1 MASTR
6 RRLATST
13 LILFFIALAGV
24 TSAEEPGAAAVEAA
38 RAALAKVAAAA
49 QTPTKA
55 TETLGPDFLGFA
67 QLPPFPQPV
76 HGQSIDSAAQPFFHD
91 LRPRLDHLRERI
103 LDRRHRF
110 LTGES
115 RPLARKP
122 ELLNAVFDLR
132 SLGPW
137 RGDDVAPG
145 PWLPSLG
152 DDTHLESS
160 AIGYDVEKLKE
171 LVDTKATLD
180 EGGITEI
187 TNGALLV
194 RGTKENL
201 ERTRELLDYLRST
214 CGRRLSVDVAA
225 YEIARDVWREHAS
238 QKTPADAER
247 VLARAISEQKATLLA
262 LKNAVVEDGCVA
274 HLTGTRCVRFIDE
287 VSVNQTGVVPVFN
300 AHIGRVDLG
309 LRGDVR
315 ARFLPDGAEA
325 TVDLD
330 VGLVD
335 LRSLKKE
342 PVADHELGLP
352 ETATTRCA
360 TTLDVPLGVTVMAG
374 GTFAGSEAGATPCV
388 FAVRVTPYGPATGR
402 RPSRPLPKTFTP
414 PEPTRPELAE
424 VDALLALVEDAIV
437 KLEEATRYDIVVFDI
452 RDVCSGP
459 HVRVA
464 PPLGIQVRPDRSKSG
479 GGMAG
484 ATLTFGDD
492 RRGVGFEGPIAI
504 EPDKLEQIVK
514 NSLGADSAWGDPA
527 SYDLHRG
534 EVIINQTPGE
544 IAGIGSLM
552 SFLRRDRVGNV
563 ELEAE
568 WLRLE
573 DGLVTELTRAGGS
586 LSKEDLVRLDALA
599 AAGERASRVASGF
612 VVAQRGDLAVIQGAI
627 ERSYV
632 STFETSSGG
641 TNAVCEVVTVPIVGI
656 SREGVTLEALGHGDA
671 LAGEGALSLDARVAL
686 GRITDMA
693 KGHTPGGTVTVPVMD
708 EAHAAFNGLMPG
720 GGLLLVVGRRTGEK
734 RPALGVVLRGRLL
747 GGAK

>member
-6 RRLATST
+6 RRLATPT
-13 LILFFIALAGV
+13 LILFIALAGV

-49 QTPTKA
+49 QAPTKA

-67 QLPPFPQPV
+67 QLPPFPSPA
-76 HGQSIDSAAQPFFHD
+76 HGQSIDNAGEAYFGEM
-91 LRPRLDHLRERI
+91 RPRLVHLRERI

-115 RPLARKP
+115 RPPEKKP
-122 ELLNAVFDLR
+122 ELVNAVFDLR

-137 RGDDVAPG
+137 HVDYVAPE
-145 PWLPSLG
+145 PPLPSLG
-152 DDTHLESS
+152 DDTRLESS
-160 AIGYDVEKLKE
+160 PIGYDVEKLKE
-171 LVDTKATLD
+171 MVDTKASM
-180 EGGITEI
+180 EGGMSDI

-194 RGTKENL
+194 RASKEDM
-201 ERTRELLDYLRST
+201 ERARDLLDYLRST

-225 YEIARDVWREHAS
+225 YELAREVWREHAS

-262 LKNAVVEDGCVA
+262 LKNAVIEDGSVA
-274 HLTGTRCVRFIDE
+274 HLAGTRCVRFIDE
-287 VSVNQTGVVPVFN
+287 VSANQTGVVPVFN
-300 AHIGRVDLG
+300 ARIGRVDLG

-315 ARFLPDGAEA
+315 ARFLPDGAQA

-374 GTFAGSEAGATPCV
+374 GTFAGSEAGGTPCV

-402 RPSRPLPKTFTP
+402 RPRHAPTKAPAAAL
-414 PEPTRPELAE
+414 PTRPELAD
-424 VDALLALVEDAIV
+424 VDALLGLVEDAIAKV
-437 KLEEATRYDIVVFDI
+437 EEATHYELVVFDI
-452 RDVCSGP
+452 RDVVSGP

-464 PPLGIQVRPDRSKSG
+464 PPLGIQVKPLPSKNRG
-479 GGMAG
+479 LAG

-492 RRGVGFEGPIAI
+492 KRGVGIEGPVAI
-504 EPDKLEQIVK
+504 EPDKLEQMVK
-514 NSLGADSAWGDPA
+514 SSTGADSAWGDPA

-534 EVIINQTPGE
+534 EVIVHQTPGE
-544 IAGIGSLM
+544 IAEIGSLM

-573 DGLVTELTRAGGS
+573 DGLVTELSRSGGS
-586 LSKEDLVRLDALA
+586 LSKEDLARLDALA

-612 VVAQRGDLAVIQGAI
+612 VVAQRGDLAVVQGAI

-632 STFETSSGG
+632 CTFETVSGG
-641 TNAVCEVVTVPIVGI
+641 TSSVLEVVTVPVVGI

-693 KGHTPGGTVTVPVMD
+693 KGHTPGGTVSVPVMD
-708 EAHAAFNGLMPG
+708 EAHAAFNGLVPG
-720 GGLLLVVGRRTGEK
+720 GGLLLVVGRRAGEK

-747 GGAK
+747 PGGVK